1 MTRPKPFALYQ
12 LACVR
17 GVWACRVHSHHT
29 TGRAA
34 LNRAA
39 FPAAFGG
46 GLWRVKDTRTG
57 AWVAELDGRPG
68 NPPGPPP
75 GVEIVEVSREP
86 V

>member
-1 MTRPKPFALYQ
+1 MTRPKPFALCR

-17 GVWACRVHSHHT
+17 GVWAYRVRSHHT
-29 TGRAA
+29 TSRAA

-68 NPPGPPP
+68 NPERPSP
-75 GVEIVEVSREP
+75 EDAIHEV
-86 V
+86 